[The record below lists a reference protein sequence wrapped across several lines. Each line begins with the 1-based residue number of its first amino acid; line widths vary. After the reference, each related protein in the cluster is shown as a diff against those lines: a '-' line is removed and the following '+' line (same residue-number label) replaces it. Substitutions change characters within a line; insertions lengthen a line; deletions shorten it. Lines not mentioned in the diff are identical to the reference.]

1 MQNTTFGNKPKNGK
15 LVRPYLES
23 YVQVGANAV
32 VVGDVHIGNYV
43 KIGAGAV
50 VTKSIP
56 DNCVVV
62 GNPARII
69 SHKTP
74 GRLVWRRWDRSWN
87 KVK

>member
-1 MQNTTFGNKPKNGK
+1 MQNTTFGNKSQNGK

-23 YVQVGANAV
+23 YVKVGANAV
-32 VVGDVHIGNYV
+32 VVGDVHIENYV

-69 SHKTP
+69 FKDGKRVNIP
-74 GRLVWRRWDRSWN
+74 L
-87 KVK
+87 